1 MGRDV
6 GKGAGRG
13 VDGTRGRRVD
23 AKGEG
28 GGGGAQ
34 GRGCGAAGEEEG
46 KQTPPLTFG
55 VREGVASAA

>member
-28 GGGGAQ
+28 GGGAR
-34 GRGCGAAGEEEG
+34 RGGGAARRARRREN
-46 KQTPPLTFG
+46 KPLRSRLG
-55 VREGVASAA
+55 